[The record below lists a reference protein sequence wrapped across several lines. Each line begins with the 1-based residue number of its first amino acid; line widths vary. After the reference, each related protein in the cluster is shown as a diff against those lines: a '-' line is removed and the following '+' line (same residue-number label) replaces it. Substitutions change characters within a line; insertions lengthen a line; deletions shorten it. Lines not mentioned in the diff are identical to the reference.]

1 MNSFALS
8 LRMLRREWRAGE
20 LRVLAAALVI
30 AVASVTSV
38 GFFTDRVGRALSQ
51 QANMLLGADLVLI
64 SDHPLDAGFE
74 REALRR
80 GLRTAHTLS
89 FPSMVLHGERAQLA
103 EIKAVSRNYPLRGQL
118 RVAQQ
123 PYAPDSASSEIPD
136 AGTVWLDPRLL
147 KQLDA
152 GPGKTLEVGTSH
164 LGVSAVLTQEPDR
177 AGVLFNIAPRLLMN
191 IQDIPATG
199 LIQEGSRVSYRLL
212 VAGEVGTVELFRA
225 WAATRLK
232 RGERLE
238 GVSDARPEIRA
249 ALARA
254 ERFLGLAALTSII
267 LAAVAVV
274 MATRRFMARHLDNC
288 AVMRCLGAQQRLI
301 FRLYLIQ
308 FLLLGML
315 ASLIGCLLGYLGQM
329 VLAQRLG
336 SMVAVALPLPS
347 MLPAVLGILTGM
359 VTLLGFSLPFLQQ
372 LKHVPALRVL
382 RRELGPP
389 GRFGLL
395 GFALGLGGI
404 SGLVLWQAG
413 DVRLGGYALAG
424 LFSATLVAALLA
436 LLLIRALSGIRLRA
450 SASWRFHISASWR
463 YGLANIARR
472 AGGSVAQVSAFSL
485 GMLMLLLLTVVRG
498 DLMQSWQSTL
508 PAEAPNRFVI
518 NIQPDQVQLLRGFF
532 HERHIPSPALY
543 PMVRGRL
550 LAVNGKPVTS
560 GEYPDERA
568 QRLVER
574 EFNLSWSDRLPD
586 ENQLVAGKWWA
597 MEDHGAA
604 QLSVEEGIAS
614 TLGIRLGD
622 HLTYGVGGTTFS
634 ARVASLRKVNWDS
647 FRVNFF
653 VIASPGALEKFPAS
667 YITSLHLPDAQ
678 GSLLDEMVKAFP
690 NLTVIDVAAVM
701 NEVRTIMDRV
711 AGAVEFV
718 FLFTWLMGFTVLYA
732 AIAATRDERV
742 YETAIL
748 RTLGASRRQLLM
760 GLFAEF
766 AGIGLLVGL
775 VAALGASA
783 TSYILST
790 RILALPY
797 VFNFWLLPLG
807 MLAGTAAIG
816 AAGIAGC
823 YSVLNQPPLQTIRD
837 SS

>member
-1 MNSFALS
+1 MNSFALAV
-8 LRMLRREWRAGE
+8 RMLRREWRAGE
-20 LRVLAAALVI
+20 LRVLAVALVI

-38 GFFTDRVGRALSQ
+38 GFFTDRVGRALAQ
-51 QANMLLGADLVLI
+51 QANMLLGADMALI
-64 SDHPLDAGFE
+64 SDHPLDPGFE

-80 GLRTAHTLS
+80 GLQTAHTLS

-103 EIKAVSRNYPLRGQL
+103 EIKAVSRNYPLRGKL

-123 PYAPDSASSEIPD
+123 PSSPDRASSDIPEV
-136 AGTVWLDPRLL
+136 GTAWLDERLF

-152 GPGKTLEVGTSH
+152 RTDSGLEVGISH
-164 LGVSAVLTQEPDR
+164 LTVSAVLTQEPDR
-177 AGVLFNIAPRLLMN
+177 AGVLFNFAPRLLMN
-191 IQDIPATG
+191 IEDIPATG
-199 LIQEGSRVSYRLL
+199 LIQEGSRVGYRLL
-212 VAGEVGTVELFRA
+212 VAGEGGTVELFRS
-225 WAATRLK
+225 WAAARLE

-288 AVMRCLGAQQRLI
+288 AVLRCLGAQQWLI

-308 FLLLGML
+308 FIVLGML
-315 ASLIGCLLGYLGQM
+315 ASLIGCLLGYIGQM

-336 SMVAVALPLPS
+336 SMVSAELPLPS
-347 MLPAVLGILTGM
+347 MLPAVQGILTGM

-382 RRELGPP
+382 RRELGPL
-389 GRFGLL
+389 GRFSLI
-395 GFALGLGGI
+395 GFALGLAGI

-413 DVRLGGYALAG
+413 DVKLGSYALAG
-424 LFSATLVAALLA
+424 LFAATLVAAILA
-436 LLLIRALSGIRLRA
+436 LLLIRVLSGIRLQA
-450 SASWRFHISASWR
+450 SASWR
-463 YGLANIARR
+463 YGLANIVRR
-472 AGGSVAQVSAFSL
+472 AGGSVAQVTAFSL

-508 PAEAPNRFVI
+508 PADAPNRFVI
-518 NIQPDQVQLLRGFF
+518 NIQPDQVQLLRSFF
-532 HERHIPSPALY
+532 HERHILPPVLY

-550 LAVNGKPVTS
+550 LAVNGKPVAD
-560 GEYPDERA
+560 GAYPDEHAR
-568 QRLVER
+568 RLIER
-574 EFNLSWSDRLPD
+574 EFNLSWSDLLSD
-586 ENQLVAGKWWA
+586 DNQLVAGKWWA
-597 MEDHGAA
+597 PEDQGAA
-604 QLSVEEGIAS
+604 QLSVEEGIAT
-614 TLGIRLGD
+614 TLGIKLGD
-622 HLTYGVGGTTFS
+622 DLTYAVGGATFS

-653 VIASPGALEKFPAS
+653 VVASPGVLEKFPAS
-667 YITSLHLPDAQ
+667 YITSFHLPAAQ
-678 GSLLDEMVKAFP
+678 GGLLDEMIKAFP

-748 RTLGASRRQLLM
+748 RTLGASRRQLLA
-760 GLFAEF
+760 GLFTEF
-766 AGIGLLVGL
+766 AGIGMLAGL

-783 TSYILST
+783 TSYFLST

-797 VFNFWLLPLG
+797 VFNFWLVPVG
-807 MLAGTAAIG
+807 MLAGAAAIG
-816 AAGIAGC
+816 IAGVAGC

>member
-1 MNSFALS
+1 MNSFALA

-38 GFFTDRVGRALSQ
+38 GFFTDRVGRALAQ
-51 QANMLLGADLVLI
+51 QANMLLGADLALI
-64 SDHPLDAGFE
+64 SDHPPDAGFE

-123 PYAPDSASSEIPD
+123 LYAPDRVSSGIPA
-136 AGTVWLDPRLL
+136 AGTAWLDERLF

-152 GPGKTLEVGTSH
+152 GTGLEVGASR
-164 LGVSAVLTQEPDR
+164 LAVSAVLTQEPDR
-177 AGVLFNIAPRLLMN
+177 AGILFNIAPRLLMN

-199 LIQEGSRVSYRLL
+199 LIQEGSRASYRLL

-225 WAATRLK
+225 WATARLK

-254 ERFLGLAALTSII
+254 ERFLGLAALSSIV

-288 AVMRCLGAQQRLI
+288 AVMRCLGARQRLI

-308 FLLLGML
+308 FVLLGL
-315 ASLIGCLLGYLGQM
+315 AASLIGCVLGYLGQM

-336 SMVAVALPLPS
+336 SMVTAELPLPS
-347 MLPAVLGILTGM
+347 MLPAVQGVLTGM
-359 VTLLGFSLPFLQQ
+359 VTLLGFSLPFLHQ

-389 GRFGLL
+389 GRFGLF
-395 GFALGLGGI
+395 GFALGLAGI

-413 DVRLGGYALAG
+413 DARLGGYVLAG
-424 LFSATLVAALLA
+424 VGAAILIAALLA
-436 LLLIRALSGIRLRA
+436 LLLIRALSGMRRQA
-450 SASWRFHISASWR
+450 AASWR

-508 PAEAPNRFVI
+508 PAEAPNRFII
-518 NIQPDQVQLLRGFF
+518 NIQPDQVQPLQSFF
-532 HERHIPSPALY
+532 HDRHIPPPALY

-550 LAVNGKPVTS
+550 LAVNGKPVAA

-574 EFNLSWSDRLPD
+574 EFNLSWSERLPD
-586 ENQLVAGKWWA
+586 DNQLVAGKWWA
-597 MEDHGAA
+597 SGSA
-604 QLSVEEGIAS
+604 QLSVEEGIAK
-614 TLGIRLGD
+614 TLAIKLGD
-622 HLTYGVGGTTFS
+622 ELTYGVGGATFS
-634 ARVASLRKVNWDS
+634 ARVANLRKVNWDS

-653 VIASPGALEKFPAS
+653 VIASPGVLEKFPAS
-667 YITSLHLPDAQ
+667 YITSFHLPDAQ
-678 GSLLDEMVKAFP
+678 AGLLDEMVKVFP
-690 NLTVIDVAAVM
+690 NLTLIDVAAVM

-718 FLFTWLMGFTVLYA
+718 FLFTWLTGFTVLYA

-748 RTLGASRRQLLM
+748 RTLGASRRQLLA

-766 AGIGLLVGL
+766 AGIGLLAGL
-775 VAALGASA
+775 VAALGASG
-783 TSYILST
+783 TSYFLST

-797 VFNFWLLPLG
+797 VFNFWLLPAG
-807 MLAGTAAIG
+807 MLAGAAVIG
-816 AAGIAGC
+816 VAGIAGC
-823 YSVLNQPPLQTIRD
+823 YGVLNQPPLQTIRD

>member
-1 MNSFALS
+1 MNSFALA

-64 SDHPLDAGFE
+64 SDHPLDASFE
-74 REALRR
+74 REAQRR

-89 FPSMVLHGERAQLA
+89 FPSMVLHGERALLA

-118 RVAQQ
+118 RMAPQ
-123 PYAPDSASSEIPD
+123 PYAPDHTSSEIPD
-136 AGTVWLDPRLL
+136 AGTVWLDERLF

-152 GPGKTLEVGTSH
+152 GPGESLEVGTSH

-212 VAGEVGTVELFRA
+212 VAGEVGTVEHYRA

-249 ALARA
+249 ALSRA

-315 ASLIGCLLGYLGQM
+315 ASLIGCLLGYIGQM

-336 SMVAVALPLPS
+336 SMVAVELPLPS
-347 MLPAVLGILTGM
+347 MLPAVQGILTGV

-382 RRELGPP
+382 RRELGTP

-395 GFALGLGGI
+395 GFALGIAGI

-413 DVRLGGYALAG
+413 DIRLGSYALAG
-424 LFSATLVAALLA
+424 LFAATLVAALLA

-450 SASWRFHISASWR
+450 SASWR

-532 HERHIPSPALY
+532 HDRRIPPPVLY

-550 LAVNGKPVTS
+550 LAVNGKPVAA
-560 GEYPDERA
+560 GDYPDERA
-568 QRLVER
+568 QRLLER
-574 EFNLSWSDRLPD
+574 EFNLSWSERLPA

-597 MEDHGAA
+597 KEVHGAA

-614 TLGIRLGD
+614 TLGIKLGD
-622 HLTYGVGGTTFS
+622 ELTYSVGGTTFS
-634 ARVASLRKVNWDS
+634 ARVANLRKVNWDS

-653 VIASPGALEKFPAS
+653 VIASPGVLEKFPAS
-667 YITSLHLPDAQ
+667 YITSFHLPEAQ
-678 GSLLDEMVKAFP
+678 GGLLDEMVKAFP

-701 NEVRTIMDRV
+701 NQVRTIMDRV

-766 AGIGLLVGL
+766 AGIGLLAGL
-775 VAALGASA
+775 VAALGASG

-797 VFNFWLLPLG
+797 VFNFWLLPVG
-807 MLAGTAAIG
+807 MLAGAVAIG
-816 AAGIAGC
+816 VAGIAGC
-823 YSVLNQPPLQTIRD
+823 YSVLNQPPLQTIRN

>member
-1 MNSFALS
+1 MNIFALS

-38 GFFTDRVGRALSQ
+38 GFFTDRVGRALAQ
-51 QANMLLGADLVLI
+51 QANMLLGADLALI
-64 SDHPLDAGFE
+64 SDHPLDADFE

-123 PYAPDSASSEIPD
+123 PFSPDRASSEIPEVGTAWLDERLFKQMD
-136 AGTVWLDPRLL
+136 AG
-147 KQLDA
+147 A
-152 GPGKTLEVGTSH
+152 GADLEVGTSH
-164 LGVSAVLTQEPDR
+164 LAMSAVLTQEPDR
-177 AGVLFNIAPRLLMN
+177 AGVLFNLAPRLLMN

-199 LIQEGSRVSYRLL
+199 LIQEGSRVGYRLL

-225 WAATRLK
+225 WAAARLK

-238 GVSDARPEIRA
+238 GVADARPEIRA

-254 ERFLGLAALTSII
+254 ERFLGLAALTSVV

-274 MATRRFMARHLDNC
+274 MAARRFMARHLDNC
-288 AVMRCLGAQQRLI
+288 AVLRCLGARQRLI

-308 FLLLGML
+308 FLVLGML
-315 ASLIGCLLGYLGQM
+315 ASLIGCVLGYLGQM

-336 SMVAVALPLPS
+336 SMVAAELPLPS
-347 MLPAVLGILTGM
+347 MLPAAQGILTGM

-389 GRFGLL
+389 GRFGLI
-395 GFALGLGGI
+395 GFALGLAGI

-424 LFSATLVAALLA
+424 LFAATLVAALLA
-436 LLLIRALSGIRLRA
+436 LLLIRALSGMRLQA
-450 SASWRFHISASWR
+450 TASWR

-518 NIQPDQVQLLRGFF
+518 NIQPDQVRSLRGFF
-532 HERHIPSPALY
+532 HDRHIPPPVLY

-550 LAVNGKPVTS
+550 LAVNGKPVAT
-560 GEYPDERA
+560 GEYPDQRA
-568 QRLVER
+568 QRLLER

-586 ENQLVAGKWWA
+586 ENQLVAGKWW
-597 MEDHGAA
+597 
-604 QLSVEEGIAS
+604 
-614 TLGIRLGD
+614 
-622 HLTYGVGGTTFS
+622 
-634 ARVASLRKVNWDS
+634 
-647 FRVNFF
+647 
-653 VIASPGALEKFPAS
+653 
-667 YITSLHLPDAQ
+667 
-678 GSLLDEMVKAFP
+678 
-690 NLTVIDVAAVM
+690 
-701 NEVRTIMDRV
+701 
-711 AGAVEFV
+711 
-718 FLFTWLMGFTVLYA
+718 
-732 AIAATRDERV
+732 
-742 YETAIL
+742 
-748 RTLGASRRQLLM
+748 
-760 GLFAEF
+760 
-766 AGIGLLVGL
+766 
-775 VAALGASA
+775 
-783 TSYILST
+783 
-790 RILALPY
+790 
-797 VFNFWLLPLG
+797 
-807 MLAGTAAIG
+807 
-816 AAGIAGC
+816 
-823 YSVLNQPPLQTIRD
+823 
-837 SS
+837 

>member
-38 GFFTDRVGRALSQ
+38 GFFTDRVGRALAQ
-51 QANMLLGADLVLI
+51 QANRLLGADLALI
-64 SDHPLDAGFE
+64 ADHPLDAGIE

-89 FPSMVLHGERAQLA
+89 FPSMVLHGERAHLA

-118 RVAQQ
+118 RVAPL
-123 PYAPDSASSEIPD
+123 PYAPDRASSEIPA
-136 AGTVWLDPRLL
+136 AGTAWLDERLF

-152 GPGKTLEVGTSH
+152 GAGAGLEVGTSH
-164 LGVSAVLTQEPDR
+164 LDVSAVLTQEPDR

-199 LIQEGSRVSYRLL
+199 LIQEGSRISYRLL

-254 ERFLGLAALTSII
+254 EHFLGLAALTSII

-288 AVMRCLGAQQRLI
+288 AVLRCLGAQQRLI

-308 FLLLGML
+308 FLLLGL
-315 ASLIGCLLGYLGQM
+315 AASLVGCLLGYLGQM

-336 SMVAVALPLPS
+336 SIVSAELPLPS
-347 MLPAVLGILTGM
+347 MLPAVQGILTGM

-389 GRFGLL
+389 GRFGLI
-395 GFALGLGGI
+395 GFGLGLAGI

-413 DVRLGGYALAG
+413 DVRLGGYALVG
-424 LFSATLVAALLA
+424 LFAATLAAALLA
-436 LLLIRALSGIRLRA
+436 LLLIRALSGIRLQA
-450 SASWRFHISASWR
+450 SASWR

-485 GMLMLLLLTVVRG
+485 GMLMLLLLAVVRG

-508 PAEAPNRFVI
+508 PAEAPNRFII
-518 NIQPDQVQLLRGFF
+518 NIQPDQVELLRGFF
-532 HERHIPSPALY
+532 HDRHIPPPVLY
-543 PMVRGRL
+543 PMVRARL
-550 LAVNGKPVTS
+550 LAVNGKPVAT

-574 EFNLSWSDRLPD
+574 EFNLSWSDRLPGD
-586 ENQLVAGKWWA
+586 NQLVAGKWWVP
-597 MEDHGAA
+597 GSA
-604 QLSVEEGIAS
+604 QLSVEEGIAK
-614 TLGIRLGD
+614 TLAIKLGD
-622 HLTYGVGGTTFS
+622 ELTYGVGGATFI
-634 ARVASLRKVNWDS
+634 ARVANLRKVGWDS

-653 VIASPGALEKFPAS
+653 VVASPGVLEKFPAS
-667 YITSLHLPDAQ
+667 YITSFHLPDTQ
-678 GSLLDEMVKAFP
+678 GGLLDEMVKAFP

-711 AGAVEFV
+711 ASAVEFV

-748 RTLGASRRQLLM
+748 RTLGASRRQLLA

-766 AGIGLLVGL
+766 AGIGLLAGL
-775 VAALGASA
+775 VAALGASG
-783 TSYILST
+783 TSYFLST
-790 RILALPY
+790 RILSLPY
-797 VFNFWLLPLG
+797 VFNFWLPPAG
-807 MLAGTAAIG
+807 MLAGAVVIG
-816 AAGIAGC
+816 LAGIAGC

>member
-1 MNSFALS
+1 MNNFVLS

-38 GFFTDRVGRALSQ
+38 GFFTDRVGRALAQ
-51 QANMLLGADLVLI
+51 QANILLGADLALI

-80 GLRTAHTLS
+80 GLRTARTLS

-118 RVAQQ
+118 RVAQ
-123 PYAPDSASSEIPD
+123 PPFSPDRASSGIPEV
-136 AGTVWLDPRLL
+136 GTAWLDKRLFN
-147 KQLDA
+147 QLDA
-152 GPGKTLEVGTSH
+152 GASAGLEVGASH
-164 LGVSAVLTQEPDR
+164 LAVSAVLTQEPDR

-191 IQDIPATG
+191 IEDIPATG

-212 VAGEVGTVELFRA
+212 VAGEVGRVELFRA
-225 WAATRLK
+225 WAAARLK

-254 ERFLGLAALTSII
+254 EHFLGLAALTSII
-267 LAAVAVV
+267 LAAVAVI
-274 MATRRFMARHLDNC
+274 MATRRFMTRHLDNC

-315 ASLIGCLLGYLGQM
+315 ASLIGCLLGYIGQM

-336 SMVAVALPLPS
+336 GMVAAELPLPS
-347 MLPAVLGILTGM
+347 MLPAVQGILTGM

-389 GRFGLL
+389 GRFGLI
-395 GFALGLGGI
+395 GFALGLAGI

-413 DVRLGGYALAG
+413 DIRLGSYALAG
-424 LFSATLVAALLA
+424 LFAATLVAALLA
-436 LLLIRALSGIRLRA
+436 LLMIRALSGIRLQA
-450 SASWRFHISASWR
+450 SVSWR
-463 YGLANIARR
+463 YGLANIVRR

-518 NIQPDQVQLLRGFF
+518 NIQPDQVLLLRGFF
-532 HERHIPSPALY
+532 HDRHIPPPVLY

-550 LAVNGKPVTS
+550 LAVNGKSVATE
-560 GEYPDERA
+560 EYPDERA

-597 MEDHGAA
+597 REDHGAA
-604 QLSVEEGIAS
+604 QLSVEEGIAT
-614 TLGIRLGD
+614 TLGIKLGD
-622 HLTYGVGGTTFS
+622 SLSYSVGGATFS

-653 VIASPGALEKFPAS
+653 VIASPGVLEKFPAS
-667 YITSLHLPDAQ
+667 YITSFHLPDAQ
-678 GSLLDEMVKAFP
+678 GGLLDEMVKVFP

-748 RTLGASRRQLLM
+748 RTLGASRRQLLA

-766 AGIGLLVGL
+766 AGIGMLAGL
-775 VAALGASA
+775 VAALGASG
-783 TSYILST
+783 TSYFLST

-797 VFNFWLLPLG
+797 VFNVWLLPVG
-807 MLAGTAAIG
+807 MLAGAAAIG
-816 AAGIAGC
+816 IAGIAGC
-823 YSVLNQPPLQTIRD
+823 YSVLNHPPLQTIRD

>member
-1 MNSFALS
+1 MNSFTLS

-38 GFFTDRVGRALSQ
+38 GFFTDRVGRALAR
-51 QANMLLGADLVLI
+51 QANILLGADLAVI

-80 GLRTAHTLS
+80 GLQTARTLS

-123 PYAPDSASSEIPD
+123 PYAPDRASSGIPE
-136 AGTVWLDPRLL
+136 AGTAWLDERLF

-152 GPGKTLEVGTSH
+152 GAGAALEAGASH
-164 LGVSAVLTQEPDR
+164 LAVSAVLTQEPDR

-191 IQDIPATG
+191 IEDIPATG

-212 VAGEVGTVELFRA
+212 VAGEVGKVELFRA
-225 WAATRLK
+225 WAAARLK

-288 AVMRCLGAQQRLI
+288 AVLRCLGAQQRLI

-315 ASLIGCLLGYLGQM
+315 ASLIGCLLGYIGQM

-336 SMVAVALPLPS
+336 SMVAVELPLPS
-347 MLPAVLGILTGM
+347 MLPAVQGILTGM
-359 VTLLGFSLPFLQQ
+359 VTLLGFSLPFLHQ

-389 GRFGLL
+389 GRFGLI
-395 GFALGLGGI
+395 GFALGLAGI

-413 DVRLGGYALAG
+413 DVRLGSYALAG
-424 LFSATLVAALLA
+424 LFAAALTAALLA
-436 LLLIRALSGIRLRA
+436 LLLIRALSGMRLRA
-450 SASWRFHISASWR
+450 SASWR
-463 YGLANIARR
+463 YGLANIVRR

-518 NIQPDQVQLLRGFF
+518 NIQPDQVQPLQGFF
-532 HERHIPSPALY
+532 HDRHISPPALY

-550 LAVNGKPVTS
+550 LAVNGKPVAN
-560 GEYPDERA
+560 GDYPDERA

-574 EFNLSWSDRLPD
+574 EFNLSWSDRLPGD
-586 ENQLVAGKWWA
+586 NQIVAGRWWA
-597 MEDHGAA
+597 REDHGAA
-604 QLSVEEGIAS
+604 QLSVEEGIAK
-614 TLGIRLGD
+614 TLGIKLGD
-622 HLTYGVGGTTFS
+622 QLTYGVGGATFS

-653 VIASPGALEKFPAS
+653 VIASPGVLEKFPAS

-678 GSLLDEMVKAFP
+678 GGLLDEMVKVFP

-711 AGAVEFV
+711 ASAVEFV

-748 RTLGASRRQLLM
+748 RTLGASRRQLLA

-766 AGIGLLVGL
+766 AGIGMLAGL
-775 VAALGASA
+775 VAALGASG

-797 VFNFWLLPLG
+797 VFNFWLLPAG
-807 MLAGTAAIG
+807 MLAGTVAIG
-816 AAGIAGC
+816 VAGIAGC

-837 SS
+837 NG

>member
-1 MNSFALS
+1 MSSFALA

-38 GFFTDRVGRALSQ
+38 GFFTDRVGRALAQ
-51 QANMLLGADLVLI
+51 QANMLLGADLALI

-74 REALRR
+74 REAMRR

-118 RVAQQ
+118 RVTRQ
-123 PYAPDSASSEIPD
+123 PNAPDSASSGIPD
-136 AGTVWLDPRLL
+136 AGTAWLDERLL

-152 GPGKTLEVGTSH
+152 GPGKSLEVGASH
-164 LGVSAVLTQEPDR
+164 LSVSAVLTQEPDR

-199 LIQEGSRVSYRLL
+199 LIQEGSRVSYRFL
-212 VAGEVGTVELFRA
+212 VAGEVGKVELFRA
-225 WAATRLK
+225 WAAARLK

-301 FRLYLIQ
+301 FRLYLTQ
-308 FLLLGML
+308 FILLGML
-315 ASLIGCLLGYLGQM
+315 ASLIGCLLGYIGQM

-336 SMVAVALPLPS
+336 SMVAADLPLPS
-347 MLPAVLGILTGM
+347 MLPAVQGILTGM

-382 RRELGPP
+382 RRELGTP

-395 GFALGLGGI
+395 GFALGLAGI

-413 DVRLGGYALAG
+413 DAKLGGYVLAG
-424 LFSATLVAALLA
+424 LGAAILVAALLA
-436 LLLIRALSGIRLRA
+436 LLLIRALSGMRRQA
-450 SASWRFHISASWR
+450 AASWR

-518 NIQPDQVQLLRGFF
+518 NIQPDQVELLRGFF
-532 HERHIPSPALY
+532 HDRQISPPVLY

-550 LAVNGKPVTS
+550 LAVNGKPVVT
-560 GEYPDERA
+560 GEYPDQRA
-568 QRLVER
+568 QRLLER
-574 EFNLSWSDRLPD
+574 EFNLSWLERLPD
-586 ENQLVAGKWWA
+586 ENQLVVGKWWA
-597 MEDHGAA
+597 REDHGAA

-622 HLTYGVGGTTFS
+622 NLTYSVGGATFS

-653 VIASPGALEKFPAS
+653 VIASPGVLEKFPAS
-667 YITSLHLPDAQ
+667 YITSFHLPDAQ
-678 GSLLDEMVKAFP
+678 GGLLDEMVKVFP

-748 RTLGASRRQLLM
+748 RTLGASRRQLLI

-766 AGIGLLVGL
+766 AGIGMLAGL
-775 VAALGASA
+775 VAALGASG

-797 VFNFWLLPLG
+797 VFNFWLLPVG
-807 MLAGTAAIG
+807 MLAGTVAIG

-823 YSVLNQPPLQTIRD
+823 YGVLNQPPLQTIRD

>member
-1 MNSFALS
+1 MNSLVLS
-8 LRMLRREWRAGE
+8 IRMLRREWRAGE

-38 GFFTDRVGRALSQ
+38 GFFTDRVGRALAQ
-51 QANMLLGADLVLI
+51 QANMLLGADLALI
-64 SDHPLDAGFE
+64 SDHPPDLDFE

-123 PYAPDSASSEIPD
+123 PYAPDRASSAIPEV
-136 AGTVWLDPRLL
+136 GTAWLDERLF

-152 GPGKTLEVGTSH
+152 GAGAGMEVGKSH
-164 LGVSAVLTQEPDR
+164 LAVSAVLTQEPDR

-191 IQDIPATG
+191 IEDIPATG
-199 LIQEGSRVSYRLL
+199 LIQEGSRISYRLL
-212 VAGEVGTVELFRA
+212 VAGEVGAVEIFRA
-225 WAATRLK
+225 WAAVRLK

-274 MATRRFMARHLDNC
+274 MATRRFMARHLNNC

-301 FRLYLIQ
+301 FRLYLVQ
-308 FLLLGML
+308 FFLLGML
-315 ASLIGCLLGYLGQM
+315 ASLIGCVLGYIGQM
-329 VLAQRLG
+329 VLALRLG
-336 SMVAVALPLPS
+336 SMVSTELPLPS
-347 MLPAVLGILTGM
+347 MLPAIQGILTGM

-389 GRFGLL
+389 GRFSLI
-395 GFALGLGGI
+395 GFALGLAGI

-413 DVRLGGYALAG
+413 DAKLGGYVLAG
-424 LFSATLVAALLA
+424 LGAAILVAALLA
-436 LLLIRALSGIRLRA
+436 LLLIRALSGIRLQA
-450 SASWRFHISASWR
+450 SASRRFHISASLR
-463 YGLANIARR
+463 YGLANIVRR

-508 PAEAPNRFVI
+508 PADAPNRFVI
-518 NIQPDQVQLLRGFF
+518 NIQPDQAQPLREFF
-532 HERHIPSPALY
+532 RERRIVSPALY

-550 LAVNGKPVTS
+550 LAVNGKPVAA

-586 ENQLVAGKWWA
+586 DNQLVAGKWWA
-597 MEDHGAA
+597 GDGHNAA
-604 QLSVEEGIAS
+604 QLSVEEGIAK
-614 TLGIRLGD
+614 TLGIKLGD
-622 HLTYGVGGTTFS
+622 ELTYGVGGATFN
-634 ARVASLRKVNWDS
+634 ARVTSLRKVNWDS

-653 VIASPGALEKFPAS
+653 VVASPGVLEKFPAS
-667 YITSLHLPDAQ
+667 YITSFHLPDAQ
-678 GSLLDEMVKAFP
+678 GGLLDEMVKVFP

-748 RTLGASRRQLLM
+748 RTLGASRRQLLA

-766 AGIGLLVGL
+766 AGIGMLAGL
-775 VAALGASA
+775 VAALGASG
-783 TSYILST
+783 TSYTLST
-790 RILALPY
+790 RILSLPY
-797 VFNFWLLPLG
+797 VFNFWLLPVG
-807 MLAGTAAIG
+807 MLAGAVVIG
-816 AAGIAGC
+816 VAGIAGC

-837 SS
+837 SG

>member
-38 GFFTDRVGRALSQ
+38 GFFTDRVGRALAQ
-51 QANMLLGADLVLI
+51 QANMLLGADLALI
-64 SDHPLDAGFE
+64 SDHPLEAGFE

-118 RVAQQ
+118 RVATQ
-123 PYAPDSASSEIPD
+123 PFSPDRTSSGIPEV
-136 AGTVWLDPRLL
+136 GTAWLDERLF
-147 KQLDA
+147 KQLEASA
-152 GPGKTLEVGTSH
+152 GAGMEVGTSH
-164 LGVSAVLTQEPDR
+164 LAVSAVLTQEPDR

-191 IQDIPATG
+191 IEDIPATG
-199 LIQEGSRVSYRLL
+199 LVQEGSRISYRLL
-212 VAGEVGTVELFRA
+212 VAGEVGTVELFRT
-225 WAATRLK
+225 WVAARLK

-238 GVSDARPEIRA
+238 GVSDARPEIRT

-288 AVMRCLGAQQRLI
+288 AVMRCLGARQRLI

-308 FLLLGML
+308 FLVLGML
-315 ASLIGCLLGYLGQM
+315 ASLLGCLLGYLGQM

-336 SMVAVALPLPS
+336 SMVAAELPLPS
-347 MLPAVLGILTGM
+347 LLPALQGILTGM

-389 GRFGLL
+389 GRFGLF
-395 GFALGLGGI
+395 GFALGLAGI
-404 SGLVLWQAG
+404 SALVLWQAG
-413 DVRLGGYALAG
+413 DIRLGSYALAG
-424 LFSATLVAALLA
+424 LFAATLVAALLA
-436 LLLIRALSGIRLRA
+436 LLLIRALSGIRLQA
-450 SASWRFHISASWR
+450 SASWR
-463 YGLANIARR
+463 YGLANIVRR

-508 PAEAPNRFVI
+508 PADAPNRFVI
-518 NIQPDQVQLLRGFF
+518 NIQPDQVQLLRVFF
-532 HERHIPSPALY
+532 RDRHIPPPALY

-550 LAVNGKPVTS
+550 LAVNGRPVAT
-560 GEYPDERA
+560 GEYSDERA
-568 QRLVER
+568 QRLLER

-586 ENQLVAGKWWA
+586 ENQLVAGKWWKQGG
-597 MEDHGAA
+597 HGSA
-604 QLSVEEGIAS
+604 QLSVEEGIAG
-614 TLGIRLGD
+614 TLGLKLGD
-622 HLTYGVGGTTFS
+622 DLTYSVGGATFS

-653 VIASPGALEKFPAS
+653 VIASPGVLEKFPAS
-667 YITSLHLPDAQ
+667 YITSFHLPDAQ
-678 GSLLDEMVKAFP
+678 GGLLDEMVKAFP

-748 RTLGASRRQLLM
+748 RTLGASRRQLLA

-766 AGIGLLVGL
+766 AGIGLLAGL
-775 VAALGASA
+775 VAALGASG
-783 TSYILST
+783 TSYFLST

-797 VFNFWLLPLG
+797 VFNFWLLPVG
-807 MLAGTAAIG
+807 MLAGAAAIG
-816 AAGIAGC
+816 VAGIAGC

>member
-1 MNSFALS
+1 MNGLKLS

-38 GFFTDRVGRALSQ
+38 GFFTDRVGRALAQ
-51 QANMLLGADLVLI
+51 QANILLGADLAVI

-74 REALRR
+74 REALRL
-80 GLRTAHTLS
+80 GLQTARTLS

-103 EIKAVSRNYPLRGQL
+103 EIKAVTRNYPLRGQL

-123 PYAPDSASSEIPD
+123 PYAPDRASSGIPE
-136 AGTVWLDPRLL
+136 AGTAWLDERLFN
-147 KQLDA
+147 QLDA
-152 GPGKTLEVGTSH
+152 GDGAGLEVGASH
-164 LGVSAVLTQEPDR
+164 LAVSAVLTQEPDR

-212 VAGEVGTVELFRA
+212 VAGEVGKVELFRA
-225 WAATRLK
+225 WVEVRLK

-288 AVMRCLGAQQRLI
+288 AVLRCLGAQQRLI

-315 ASLIGCLLGYLGQM
+315 ASLIGCLLGYIGQM
-329 VLAQRLG
+329 VLAQRLD
-336 SMVAVALPLPS
+336 SMVAVELPLPS
-347 MLPAVLGILTGM
+347 MLPAVQGILTGM

-389 GRFGLL
+389 RRFGLI
-395 GFALGLGGI
+395 GFALGIAGI

-413 DVRLGGYALAG
+413 DVRLGSYALAG
-424 LFSATLVAALLA
+424 LFAAALTAALLA
-436 LLLIRALSGIRLRA
+436 LLLIRALSGVRLRA
-450 SASWRFHISASWR
+450 SASRGFHISASWR

-532 HERHIPSPALY
+532 HDRHIPPPVLY

-550 LAVNGKPVTS
+550 LAVNGKPVVT
-560 GEYPDERA
+560 GEYSDERA
-568 QRLVER
+568 QRLLER

-586 ENQLVAGKWWA
+586 DNQLVAGNWWA
-597 MEDHGAA
+597 GEDHGAA

-614 TLGIRLGD
+614 TLGIKLGD
-622 HLTYGVGGTTFS
+622 QLTYGVGGATFS

-653 VIASPGALEKFPAS
+653 VIASPGVLEKFPAS

-678 GSLLDEMVKAFP
+678 GGLLDEMVKAFP

-701 NEVRTIMDRV
+701 NEVRAIMDRV

-748 RTLGASRRQLLM
+748 RTLGASRRQLLA

-766 AGIGLLVGL
+766 AGIGMLAGL
-775 VAALGASA
+775 VAALGASG

-797 VFNFWLLPLG
+797 VFNFWLLPVG
-807 MLAGTAAIG
+807 MLAGTVAIG
-816 AAGIAGC
+816 VAGIAGC

-837 SS
+837 NG

>member
-1 MNSFALS
+1 MNSFTLS

-38 GFFTDRVGRALSQ
+38 GFFTDRVGRALAQ
-51 QANMLLGADLVLI
+51 QANMLLGADLALI
-64 SDHPLDAGFE
+64 SDHPLDTDFE

-123 PYAPDSASSEIPD
+123 PFSPDRASSEIPK
-136 AGTVWLDPRLL
+136 AGTAWLDERLFN
-147 KQLDA
+147 QLDA
-152 GPGKTLEVGTSH
+152 GAGAGLEVGGSH
-164 LGVSAVLTQEPDR
+164 LAVSAVLTQEPDR
-177 AGVLFNIAPRLLMN
+177 AGVLFNLAPRLLMN

-212 VAGEVGTVELFRA
+212 VAGEVGMVELFRA
-225 WAATRLK
+225 WAAARLK

-301 FRLYLIQ
+301 FRLYLYQ
-308 FLLLGML
+308 FILLGL
-315 ASLIGCLLGYLGQM
+315 AASLIGCLLGYIGQM

-336 SMVAVALPLPS
+336 SMVAAELPLPS
-347 MLPAVLGILTGM
+347 MLPAVQGILTGM
-359 VTLLGFSLPFLQQ
+359 ATLLGFSLPFLQQ

-389 GRFGLL
+389 RNFGLL
-395 GFALGLGGI
+395 GFALGLVGVA
-404 SGLVLWQAG
+404 GLVLWQAG
-413 DVRLGGYALAG
+413 DAKLGGYVLAG
-424 LFSATLVAALLA
+424 LGAAILVAALLA
-436 LLLIRALSGIRLRA
+436 LLLIRALSGIRLQA
-450 SASWRFHISASWR
+450 SASWRFYLSASLR
-463 YGLANIARR
+463 YGLANIVRR
-472 AGGSVAQVSAFSL
+472 AGGSVAQVTAFSL

-518 NIQPDQVQLLRGFF
+518 NIQPDQVQLLQGFF
-532 HERHIPSPALY
+532 HARHIPPPALY

-550 LAVNGKPVTS
+550 LAVNGKPVVA
-560 GEYPDERA
+560 GEYPDDRA

-586 ENQLVAGKWWA
+586 DNQLVAGKWWA
-597 MEDHGAA
+597 REEHGAA
-604 QLSVEEGIAS
+604 QLSVEEGIAR
-614 TLGIRLGD
+614 TLGIKLGD
-622 HLTYGVGGTTFS
+622 ELTYGVGGAIFNT
-634 ARVASLRKVNWDS
+634 RVANLRKVNWDS

-653 VIASPGALEKFPAS
+653 VIASPGVLEKFPAS

-678 GSLLDEMVKAFP
+678 GGLLDEMVKAFP

-732 AIAATRDERV
+732 AIAATRDEQV
-742 YETAIL
+742 YETAML
-748 RTLGASRRQLLM
+748 RTLGASRRQLLA

-766 AGIGLLVGL
+766 AGIGTLAGL
-775 VAALGASA
+775 VAALGASGM
-783 TSYILST
+783 SYILST

-797 VFNFWLLPLG
+797 VFNFWLLPVG
-807 MLAGTAAIG
+807 MLAGAAAIG
-816 AAGIAGC
+816 VAGIAGC
-823 YSVLNQPPLQTIRD
+823 YGVLNQPPLQTIRD

>member
-38 GFFTDRVGRALSQ
+38 GFFTDRVGRALAQ
-51 QANMLLGADLVLI
+51 QANMLLGADLALI
-64 SDHPLDAGFE
+64 SDHAPDAGFE

-123 PYAPDSASSEIPD
+123 PFSPDRASSEIPKV
-136 AGTVWLDPRLL
+136 GTAWLDEHLF

-152 GPGKTLEVGTSH
+152 GAGANLEVGASH
-164 LGVSAVLTQEPDR
+164 LAVSAVLTQEPDR

-225 WAATRLK
+225 WATARLK

-249 ALARA
+249 ALTRA
-254 ERFLGLAALTSII
+254 ASFLGLAALTSII

-288 AVMRCLGAQQRLI
+288 AVMRCLGAPQRLI

-315 ASLIGCLLGYLGQM
+315 ASLIGCLLGYVGQM
-329 VLAQRLG
+329 VLALRLG
-336 SMVAVALPLPS
+336 SMVSTELPLPS
-347 MLPAVLGILTGM
+347 MLPAIQGILTGM

-389 GRFGLL
+389 GRFSLI

-413 DVRLGGYALAG
+413 DIRLGSYALAG
-424 LFSATLVAALLA
+424 LFAATLVAALLA
-436 LLLIRALSGIRLRA
+436 LLLIRALSGIRLQA
-450 SASWRFHISASWR
+450 SASWR
-463 YGLANIARR
+463 YGLANIVRR

-508 PAEAPNRFVI
+508 PADAPNRFVI
-518 NIQPDQVQLLRGFF
+518 NIQPDQAQPLREFF
-532 HERHIPSPALY
+532 REHRVVSPALH

-550 LAVNGKPVTS
+550 LAVNGKSVAT
-560 GEYPDERA
+560 EKYPDERA

-586 ENQLVAGKWWA
+586 DNQLVAGKWWA
-597 MEDHGAA
+597 SDGHDAA
-604 QLSVEEGIAS
+604 QLSVEEGIAK
-614 TLGIRLGD
+614 TLGIKLGD
-622 HLTYGVGGTTFS
+622 ELTYGVGGATFN

-653 VIASPGALEKFPAS
+653 VIASPGVLEKFPAS
-667 YITSLHLPDAQ
+667 YITSFHLPDAQ
-678 GSLLDEMVKAFP
+678 GGLLDEMVKAFP

-732 AIAATRDERV
+732 AIAATRDERA

-748 RTLGASRRQLLM
+748 RTLGASRRQLLA

-766 AGIGLLVGL
+766 AGIGMLAGL
-775 VAALGASA
+775 VAALGASG
-783 TSYILST
+783 TSYFLST

-797 VFNFWLLPLG
+797 VFNFWLLPVG
-807 MLAGTAAIG
+807 MLAGAAAIG
-816 AAGIAGC
+816 VAGIAGC
-823 YSVLNQPPLQTIRD
+823 YSVLNQPPLQTIRN
-837 SS
+837 SG

>member
-38 GFFTDRVGRALSQ
+38 GFFTDRVGRALAQ
-51 QANMLLGADLVLI
+51 QANMLLGADLALI
-64 SDHPLDAGFE
+64 ADHPPDAGFE

-123 PYAPDSASSEIPD
+123 PYAPDRASSEIPE
-136 AGTVWLDPRLL
+136 AGTAWLDERLF

-152 GPGKTLEVGTSH
+152 GAGAGMEVGTSH
-164 LGVSAVLTQEPDR
+164 LAVSAVLTQEPDR

-191 IQDIPATG
+191 IEDIPATG

-212 VAGEVGTVELFRA
+212 VAGEVGTVELFRS
-225 WAATRLK
+225 WAAARLK

-238 GVSDARPEIRA
+238 GVADARPEIRA

-329 VLAQRLG
+329 VLAHRLG
-336 SMVAVALPLPS
+336 SMVAAELPLPS
-347 MLPAVLGILTGM
+347 MLPAVQGILTGM

-389 GRFGLL
+389 GRFGLF
-395 GFALGLGGI
+395 GFALGLAGI

-413 DVRLGGYALAG
+413 DVKLGGYALAG
-424 LFSATLVAALLA
+424 LFAAALVAALLA
-436 LLLIRALSGIRLRA
+436 LLLIRVLSGMRRQA
-450 SASWRFHISASWR
+450 AASWR

-508 PAEAPNRFVI
+508 PPEAPNRFVI

-532 HERHIPSPALY
+532 HDRRIPPPVIY

-550 LAVNGKPVTS
+550 LAVNGKSVAT

-597 MEDHGAA
+597 REDHGAA
-604 QLSVEEGIAS
+604 KLSVEEGIAS
-614 TLGIRLGD
+614 TLGIKLGD
-622 HLTYGVGGTTFS
+622 ELTYGVGGAVFS

-653 VIASPGALEKFPAS
+653 VIASPGMLEKFPAS
-667 YITSLHLPDAQ
+667 YITSFHLPDAQ
-678 GSLLDEMVKAFP
+678 GGLLDEMVKAFP

-748 RTLGASRRQLLM
+748 RTLGASRRQLLA

-766 AGIGLLVGL
+766 AGIGMLAGL
-775 VAALGASA
+775 VAALGASG
-783 TSYILST
+783 TSYFLST

-797 VFNFWLLPLG
+797 VFNFWLLPAG
-807 MLAGTAAIG
+807 MLAGAAAIDV
-816 AAGIAGC
+816 AGIAGC